1 MTPYA
6 KIPLGR
12 FYKTPPL
19 PCPYLAGRSERKVFT
34 ELAAPGPDAEAMYEV
49 LAAAGFRRSHSIVY
63 KPHCD
68 GCSACIPVRV
78 RARAFQPNRSLRRVL
93 RRNAGVVARTLPAVA
108 RTEHFELFRRYQ
120 KTRHGDSD
128 MALMGFA
135 EYQTMVE
142 DSPVDTF
149 LMEYRAPDDRLV
161 GICLTDRL
169 RDGLSMVYSFFD
181 PAAQSDSPGTAM
193 ILWHLQAARQIEL
206 DFVYLGYWV
215 SGGTKMAYKIAFR
228 PIEGLGPAGWQLL
241 PLPPANTLAKT

>member
-1 MTPYA
+1 MTQHA

-19 PCPYLAGRSERKVFT
+19 PCPYLSGRSERKVFT
-34 ELAAPGPDAEAMYEV
+34 ELAASGPGAQAMHEV

-68 GCSACIPVRV
+68 GCSACVPVRV
-78 RARAFQPNRSLRRVL
+78 RARAFRPNRTMRRVL
-93 RRNAGVVARTLPAVA
+93 RHNAGVVARTLPAVA
-108 RTEHFELFRRYQ
+108 RSEHFELFRHYQ
-120 KTRHGDSD
+120 ETRHSDSD
-128 MALMGFA
+128 MALMDFA
-135 EYQTMVE
+135 EFRAMVE

-149 LMEYRAPDDRLV
+149 LMEYRAPGDRLV
-161 GICLTDRL
+161 GVCLTDRL

-181 PAAQSDSPGTAM
+181 PAAQRASPGTAM
-193 ILWHLQAARQIEL
+193 ILWHVQAAQLLDL

-215 SGGTKMAYKIAFR
+215 SGGQKMAYKIAFR

-241 PLPPANTLAKT
+241 PPSAGENPARL